1 VRFQVSRVMDSIE
14 RRLTTDV
21 TLAQAVVDL
30 GEVARFAALDDGR
43 PVNLLRI
50 GVAID
55 ALSRYLLDAGA
66 MLYGIAGRDLL
77 ADAAFTA
84 KERMVLGRWLDDGL
98 IEVTPEVADRPVE
111 VADLTGLPLV
121 TVRSME
127 QYAERFP
134 WLRDSPHRVLR
145 LRPRA
150 GSGVLVPADGADLD
164 PPEAPK
170 VAVGKAQ
177 VAVSGDATGYPEV
190 FATHGAQRVSH
201 TRVVRRLVTRAEPS
215 GLGASLVAREWR
227 CAEPDCPSFG
237 ERRAIGQPVPRM
249 RGGVPTCPRHGGH
262 LRDVGPRPAACAV
275 SVVVDD
281 LPRLRFAVREGRPV
295 RVGVDD
301 GEDLISVAQW
311 AHASARAWI
320 GPAHVRLELRDG
332 RLVATDISANGTAV
346 WRRSGPDDPG
356 RTTWL
361 YGSEYTLNDW
371 DSVELYTGIELMLG
385 DRRLATVLAR
395 SEPVSVLVDAPTA
408 PMRQLA

>member
-1 VRFQVSRVMDSIE
+1 MDTIE

-30 GEVARFAALDDGR
+30 GEIARFAALDDGR

-77 ADAAFTA
+77 SEPGFTS

-98 IEVTPEVADRPVE
+98 IEVTADIADRAAE

-127 QYAERFP
+127 QYAERFA
-134 WLRDSPHRVLR
+134 WLRDSPQRVLR

-150 GSGVLVPADGADLD
+150 GSGVLVPADGEDSD
-164 PPEAPK
+164 PREAPQ
-170 VAVGKAQ
+170 VAVGKAAVGKAA
-177 VAVSGDATGYPEV
+177 VATSGEAPPYPEV
-190 FATHGAQRVSH
+190 FATHGAQRISH

-215 GLGASLVAREWR
+215 GLGVSLVARQWR
-227 CAEPDCPSFG
+227 CAEPDCPAFG
-237 ERRAIGQPVPRM
+237 ERREIGQPVPRM

-281 LPRLRFAVREGRPV
+281 LPRQRFAVREGRPV
-295 RVGVDD
+295 RVGVAD
-301 GEDLISVAQW
+301 GEDAISVAQW
-311 AHASARAWI
+311 AHEAAKAWI
-320 GPAHVRLELRDG
+320 GPAHVRLEVHDG
-332 RLVATDISANGTAV
+332 RLVVTDVSANGTAV
-346 WRRSGPDDPG
+346 WQRSGPDDPG

-361 YGSEYTLNDW
+361 YGSSYTLNDW
-371 DSVELYTGIELMLG
+371 DSVELYTGLELMLG
-385 DRRLATVLAR
+385 DRRLATVLGR
-395 SEPVSVLVDAPTA
+395 SEPVSVLIDAPTA
-408 PMRQLA
+408 ALRQLG